1 MVQGQTTPLSAF
13 HENDVASQKTNLFL
27 GIIQQRYVRTL
38 HGAVHGIASM
48 LALLLGNYLFVS
60 QVILGMEVPSSIKSV
75 FFLSNITS
83 ASVTILFFWD
93 KVQSW
98 QLATTSMKDK
108 GLVAQQMQNFNRGR
122 GALAM
127 LSYSLFPMLVQLC
140 PSELLD
146 SILFSSVV
154 AIATLSCTTKTFFL
168 IQDYRRVLFFVYG
181 MYSAAVAVAIL
192 RYGRISSLLRA
203 YPLLPNHFEKQA
215 YFVVSCVQFGFMW
228 YYFYSRRLVS
238 KEWVQSMC
246 KNYHPIMFVAYLIRL
261 SFDQWW
267 ASMLP
272 TEVVIHSLLLTLFGI
287 LFLAKIVKTQ
297 LTKV

>member
-1 MVQGQTTPLSAF
+1 MVQGQTTPSSAF

-27 GIIQQRYVRTL
+27 GIIQQRYVSTL

-98 QLATTSMKDK
+98 QLATTSMKKK

-122 GALAM
+122 GTLAM
-127 LSYSLFPMLVQLC
+127 LSYSLFPMLVQHC

-181 MYSAAVAVAIL
+181 MYPAAVAVAIL
-192 RYGRISSLLRA
+192 QYGSISSLLRA

-287 LFLAKIVKTQ
+287 LFLVQIVKTQ
-297 LTKV
+297 LKKV

>member
-1 MVQGQTTPLSAF
+1 M
-13 HENDVASQKTNLFL
+13 ASQKTNLFL
-27 GIIQQRYVRTL
+27 GIIQQRYVSTL

-98 QLATTSMKDK
+98 QLATTSMKKK

-122 GALAM
+122 GTLAM
-127 LSYSLFPMLVQLC
+127 LSYSLFPMLVQHC

-181 MYSAAVAVAIL
+181 MYPAAVAVAIL
-192 RYGRISSLLRA
+192 QYGSISSLLRA

-287 LFLAKIVKTQ
+287 LFLVQIVKTQ
-297 LTKV
+297 LKKV